1 MLRRVTE
8 RRGLHDTDGNVLPD
22 DVVRA
27 AWYGSAVDGDVC
39 HLSARDMLSN
49 MCTHSIVKM
58 VREFDLERGVWS
70 TNPYDE
76 CGRYADDILS
86 DWRAHGIGAYE
97 SLHDTVS
104 AYAMEINACA
114 KPERRFGGADFVYTQ
129 EHGTVP
135 KAIPAPKRPA
145 PYRLGEGHTAAP
157 DGVGHPLMEHLARR
171 TPPGLLP
178 RDASRCARPLEHP
191 AKTISP
197 AVPRRPAVQPAKEES
212 IRNMVES
219 LRPDAAYMLERNGRH
234 DVVMRGG
241 VDPAEAIGLA
251 DAIGRRHGTPVG
263 CMTLRSAALLR
274 DPSGNDA
281 KLVAARGVAL
291 AGDMSVGGPVRAPR
305 PADVAAARM
314 VWNLDRLGFPMCV
327 REEPGLQP
335 ILRPE
340 YVVAASQFHREARWF
355 LSGTAVLLRR
365 PDIDWDLM
373 TYLARTYR
381 FVGLARGILEALGGI
396 DGDGA
401 YREPLSMLG
410 AGRPVLNEG
419 DMREALRFC
428 VPNGRW
434 RARLDATGK
443 PA

>member
-76 CGRYADDILS
+76 CGRYADDILR

-157 DGVGHPLMEHLARR
+157 YGVGHPLMEHLARR

-178 RDASRCARPLEHP
+178 RGASRCAPPLNILP
-191 AKTISP
+191 RLFPPLSRAAPPSSRRRRSP
-197 AVPRRPAVQPAKEES
+197 YGTWWNPSVP
-212 IRNMVES
+212 M
-219 LRPDAAYMLERNGRH
+219 
-234 DVVMRGG
+234 
-241 VDPAEAIGLA
+241 
-251 DAIGRRHGTPVG
+251 
-263 CMTLRSAALLR
+263 
-274 DPSGNDA
+274 
-281 KLVAARGVAL
+281 
-291 AGDMSVGGPVRAPR
+291 PR
-305 PADVAAARM
+305 TC
-314 VWNLDRLGFPMCV
+314 W
-327 REEPGLQP
+327 
-335 ILRPE
+335 
-340 YVVAASQFHREARWF
+340 
-355 LSGTAVLLRR
+355 SGTA
-365 PDIDWDLM
+365 DTTW
-373 TYLARTYR
+373 
-381 FVGLARGILEALGGI
+381 
-396 DGDGA
+396 
-401 YREPLSMLG
+401 
-410 AGRPVLNEG
+410 
-419 DMREALRFC
+419 
-428 VPNGRW
+428 
-434 RARLDATGK
+434 
-443 PA
+443 